1 MNETLNTINSV
12 DEQEE
17 KINLIALGNNEVGK
31 TSFIL
36 RYVKNEFSKE
46 YLSSI
51 GFDFQ
56 IKSITIKNKSYK
68 IYFYDTAGQEKF
80 RAISFNMIKYSDG
93 IVLMYDI
100 TNKKSFDS
108 ISQWID
114 SIKEIKEKIFPLVL
128 IGNKCDLEEKRE
140 VTEEEG
146 KKIADKFG
154 FPFFETSNKNG
165 TNIEKA
171 CTDLIDKI
179 IERNE
184 ILIKSGV
191 AAASGAFTRNSQL
204 TLIKPKNNK
213 KKCGC

>member
-1 MNETLNTINSV
+1 MNETWNTINSV

-100 TNKKSFDS
+100 TNKKSFAS
-108 ISQWID
+108 ISQWIN
-114 SIKEIKEKIFPLVL
+114 SIKEIKEDNFPLVL

-140 VTEEEG
+140 VTKEEG
-146 KKIADKFG
+146 KKVADKFG
-154 FPFFETSNKNG
+154 FLFYETSNKNG
-165 TNIEKA
+165 KNIEKA
-171 CTDLIDKI
+171 CKDLIVKI
-179 IERNE
+179 IKRNE
-184 ILIKSGV
+184 MLIKSGV

-204 TLIKPKNNK
+204 TLIKAKNNK
-213 KKCGC
+213 KKCDC

>member
-36 RYVKNEFSKE
+36 RYVKNEFSKA
-46 YLSSI
+46 YLATV
-51 GFDFQ
+51 GLDFK
-56 IKSITIKNKSYK
+56 IKSITIKKKSYK

-80 RAISFNMIKYSDG
+80 RTISFNMVKYSDG

-114 SIKEIKEKIFPLVL
+114 SIKEIKEENFPLVL

-140 VTEEEG
+140 VTKEEG

-154 FPFFETSNKNG
+154 FIFYETSNKNG

-171 CTDLIDKI
+171 CTDLIVKI
-179 IERNE
+179 IKRND

-191 AAASGAFTRNSQL
+191 TASSGAFTRNSQL
-204 TLIKPKNNK
+204 TLIKSKNNK
-213 KKCGC
+213 KKCEC

>member
-17 KINLIALGNNEVGK
+17 KFNLIALGNNEVGK

-114 SIKEIKEKIFPLVL
+114 SIKEIKEKNFPLVL

-146 KKIADKFG
+146 KKMADKFG
-154 FPFFETSNKNG
+154 FLFFETSNKNG